1 MRQGREPRVNQ
12 SNQECLMQHR
22 TLAFIGAGNMSRSL
36 IAGLIG
42 AGYPADRIVAANPS
56 RPKLDELASQFGIR
70 ITQDNAEAARASEVI
85 VLAVKPQLMAGM
97 LSALVSELGSLEGKL
112 LVSIAAGIKVA
123 RLQEMAGGHGRIIRA
138 MPNTPSLLGLGM
150 TGLYA
155 PADIDQAD
163 RAFAEQM
170 MQAVGKTLWTPQ
182 EAGINGVIAA
192 AGSAPAYFF
201 LFMQAIAEEAEAM
214 GFSPEQARLLVQ
226 QTALGAAAMVEQNPQ
241 LSLQT
246 LREQVTSKGGTT
258 AEAVKTFQEQ
268 GLMPLTARAMQAAV
282 TRAAEMETL
291 F

>member
-1 MRQGREPRVNQ
+1 
-12 SNQECLMQHR
+12 MQHR
-22 TLAFIGAGNMSRSL
+22 VLAFIGAGNMSRSI
-36 IAGLIG
+36 IAGLIQ
-42 AGYPADRIVAANPS
+42 AGYPAERIIAANPS

-70 ITQDNAEAARASEVI
+70 ITQDNAEAAREAEVI

-97 LSALVSELGSLEGKL
+97 LAALVAEFGSLEGKL
-112 LVSIAAGIKVA
+112 LVSIAAGIRVA
-123 RLQEMAGGHGRIIRA
+123 RLQEMAGGHDRIIRT

-155 PADIDQAD
+155 PSGIEQAD
-163 RAFAEQM
+163 RDFAEQM
-170 MQAVGKTLWTPQ
+170 MQAVGKTLWVEQ
-182 EAGINGVIAA
+182 ESGINGVIAA

-214 GFSPEQARLLVQ
+214 GFTPEQARLLVQ
-226 QTALGAAAMVEQNPQ
+226 QTALGAAAMVAQNPE

-282 TRAAEMETL
+282 TRAGEMETL

>member
-1 MRQGREPRVNQ
+1 
-12 SNQECLMQHR
+12 MQHR
-22 TLAFIGAGNMSRSL
+22 VLAFIGAGNMSRSI
-36 IAGLIG
+36 IAGLIQ
-42 AGYPADRIVAANPS
+42 AGYPAERIIAANPS

-70 ITQDNAEAARASEVI
+70 ITQDNAEAAREAEVI

-97 LSALVSELGSLEGKL
+97 LAALVAELGSLAGKL
-112 LVSIAAGIKVA
+112 LVSIAAGIRVE
-123 RLQEMAGGHGRIIRA
+123 RLQEMAGGHGRIIRT

-155 PADIDQAD
+155 PSGIEQAD
-163 RAFAEQM
+163 RDFAEQM
-170 MQAVGKTLWTPQ
+170 MQAVGKTLWVEQ
-182 EAGINGVIAA
+182 ESGINGVIAA

-214 GFSPEQARLLVQ
+214 GFTPEQARLLVQ
-226 QTALGAAAMVEQNPQ
+226 QTALGAAAMVEQNPE

-282 TRAAEMETL
+282 TRAGEMETL

>member
-1 MRQGREPRVNQ
+1 
-12 SNQECLMQHR
+12 MQHR
-22 TLAFIGAGNMSRSL
+22 ILAFIGAGNMSRSI
-36 IAGLIG
+36 IAGLIQ
-42 AGYPADRIVAANPS
+42 AGYPADCILAANPS

-70 ITQDNAEAARASEVI
+70 VTQDNAEAARAADAI

-97 LSALVSELGSLEGKL
+97 LAALVAELGSLGGKL
-112 LVSIAAGIKVA
+112 LISIAAGIKVE
-123 RLQEMAGGHGRIIRA
+123 RLKEMAGGHGRIVRT

-155 PADIDQAD
+155 PPGIAQDD
-163 RAFAEQM
+163 RDFAEQM
-170 MQAVGKTLWTPQ
+170 MQSVGKTLWTEQ
-182 EAGINGVIAA
+182 EGGINGVIAA

-214 GFSPEQARLLVQ
+214 GFTPEQARLLVQ
-226 QTALGAAAMVEQNPQ
+226 QTALGAAAMVERNPG

>member
-1 MRQGREPRVNQ
+1 
-12 SNQECLMQHR
+12 MQQR
-22 TLAFIGAGNMSRSL
+22 TLAFIGAGNMSRSI
-36 IAGLIG
+36 IAGLIQ
-42 AGYPADRIVAANPS
+42 AGYPAERIIAANPS

-70 ITQDNAEAARASEVI
+70 ITQDNTEAAREAEVI

-97 LSALVSELGSLEGKL
+97 LTTLVAELGSLDGKL
-112 LVSIAAGIKVA
+112 LISIAAGIRV
-123 RLQEMAGGHGRIIRA
+123 QEMAGGHERIIRT

-155 PADIDQAD
+155 PPAIGQAD
-163 RAFAEQM
+163 RAVAEQM
-170 MQAVGKTLWTPQ
+170 MQSVGKTLWVDE

-214 GFSPEQARLLVQ
+214 GFTPEQARLLVQ
-226 QTALGAAAMVEQNPQ
+226 QTALGAAAMVEQNPD

-282 TRAAEMETL
+282 TRAGEMETL

>member
-1 MRQGREPRVNQ
+1 
-12 SNQECLMQHR
+12 MQHKR
-22 TLAFIGAGNMSRSL
+22 TLAFIGAGNMSRSI
-36 IAGLIG
+36 IAGLIQ
-42 AGYPADRIVAANPS
+42 AGYPAGRIIAANPS
-56 RPKLDELASQFGIR
+56 RPKLDELADQFGIR
-70 ITQDNAEAARASEVI
+70 ITQNNAEAAREADVI
-85 VLAVKPQLMAGM
+85 VLAVKPQLMAAM
-97 LSALVSELGSLEGKL
+97 LEALVAELGSLAGKL
-112 LVSIAAGIKVA
+112 LISIAAGIKVE
-123 RLQEMAGGHGRIIRA
+123 RLQEMAGGHARIIRT

-155 PADIDQAD
+155 PTGIDQAD
-163 RAFAEQM
+163 RDFAEQM
-170 MQAVGKTLWTPQ
+170 MQAVGKTLWVAQ
-182 EAGINGVIAA
+182 ESGINGVIAA

-201 LFMQAIAEEAEAM
+201 LFMQGIAEEAEAM

-226 QTALGAAAMVEQNPQ
+226 QTALGAAAMVEQNPE

-268 GLMPLTARAMQAAV
+268 GLKPLTSRAMQAAV